1 MTERSH
7 GTIVTFYSFKGG
19 TGRTMALANTA
30 WILASAGR
38 RVLVVDWD
46 LESPGLHRFFEP
58 FLDAETVADN
68 SGVIDMIKDYQWAVT
83 RDPGQARSEERLR
96 EHARVG
102 AHVVSLDWE
111 FPSGGALDILS
122 AGRPNRNYSASVA
135 SLDWDNFYDRLGG
148 GQFFDAM
155 REDMR
160 SEYDYTLIDSR
171 TGLSDVS
178 AICTV
183 HLPDVLVTC
192 FTLSNQGIDG
202 AANIAAEIGSRRSNH
217 RVRVLPVPSR
227 IDEGEKEKADIGR
240 RLARSRFA
248 SLPAGLSADELTEY
262 WGSVEIPYRPFY
274 AYEEILAAFGD
285 GPGVTNSLL
294 SAFERLVGYLTDG
307 AVTSYTPVPEPERMR
322 VLAAFTR
329 KQVSEPAGILLSF
342 VPKDRMWAEWIE
354 GTLKN
359 AGARVR
365 RFEADTDAD
374 AQPPEHDR
382 ILVVASTAYMQS
394 ETFQAVKDG
403 ISAEFPAGA
412 EDRLAVANVA
422 DSRVG
427 GHFGTTRIVDLNGL
441 SESQATEALL
451 RFVELP
457 AAAVRPGPGQSGPRF
472 PGNAPSVFVVPQR
485 NPSFTG
491 RDLAL
496 EELRGQFASSAAS
509 DLPRVAL
516 HGLGGVGKTQ
526 VALEYAY
533 RFQADYDLV
542 WWVNAEQ
549 DETVIGSLSEL
560 AGRLGIPVGD
570 SSAAAA
576 EDVVQA
582 LRRRG
587 SEFRWLLVFDNA
599 DEPGLLER
607 FLPPGAT
614 GHTLVTSRNKDWAA
628 IAKPLEIN
636 VFDRAESV
644 EMLTRRVE
652 GLSSQDAD
660 RVALAL
666 GDLPLAVEVAA
677 AWLSV
682 TGTPV
687 DDYLTLLSDQA
698 SVALSVS
705 RPPDYAPPVERTWN
719 ISLDRLQ
726 HRSPAAVRMLQLCAF
741 MAPTVSLSLIRSR
754 EMIEALRV
762 YDPSLREQL
771 VVGQVIQEI
780 GRLALAKVDRRNN
793 QIIIH
798 RLVQAVIRDQMT
810 AEAQNEAQHAVHR
823 VLAATWPDDPDT
835 DDPGNWARYAV
846 IWPHLEPSQALDCV
860 EEPVREL
867 LVQRV
872 RYLYRIG
879 NLETALAT
887 GIPLEKSWRQA
898 VGPVGTEADGAA
910 GPGPEEAM
918 SRRLQLLALRYEI
931 ANIRRSRGEYD
942 EAHEIDQ
949 AVLDEQTALLG
960 PSNPRTLMTAR
971 SLAADLRGQS
981 RYAEALE
988 MDQATYEMFRDE
1000 LGDEHDGTLMAAN
1013 NLAISYRLMGDCFR
1027 ARDIDERTHQT
1038 RKLMLGENHPHTLI
1052 SAGHLAR
1059 DLREA
1064 GEFARSVAQLE
1075 VTLRSFQELGETLPE
1090 TLRTA
1095 KSLAVS
1101 LRRAGQTERAR
1112 SLTEDTYALYVDE
1125 SETATPDAFA
1135 CLLNHAADLSV
1146 HEEKRQA
1153 VEETRRV
1160 REQFEIKYGPDHPY
1174 TLMCLTNLS
1183 MYERGVGRYD
1193 EACELAQRAY
1203 DGLVATVGGGHPYP
1217 LCAALNLANALADL
1231 EQLDEALALENRALE
1246 GLARRLGAS
1255 HVDALIAESNLSI
1268 TLRMLGRVE
1277 EADAR
1282 RARVAAAIEEK
1293 LGADHPNALA
1303 VRRGRRINRD
1313 LEPQP
1318 I

>member
-1 MTERSH
+1 MTEQGH
-7 GTIVTFYSFKGG
+7 GTIATFYSFKGG

-30 WILASAGR
+30 WILAAAGY

-83 RDPGQARSEERLR
+83 RDQQQALNAERLR

-102 AHVVSLDWE
+102 PHVVSLDWE
-111 FPSGGALDILS
+111 FPSGGALDIVS
-122 AGRPNRNYSASVA
+122 AGRQNRNYSATVA

-202 AANIAAEIGSRRSNH
+202 AANIAAEIGSQTSIR

-227 IDEGEKEKADIGR
+227 VDEGEKEKADIGR

-248 SLPAGLSADELTEY
+248 SLPAGLSADQLTEY
-262 WGSVEIPYRPFY
+262 WGHVEIPYRPFY

-285 GPGVTNSLL
+285 PPGVANSLL
-294 SAFERLVGYLTDG
+294 SAFERLVGYITDG
-307 AVTSYTPVPEPERMR
+307 AVTAYAPVSEAERMR

-329 KQVSEPAGILLSF
+329 KRVSEPAAIVLSF

-354 GTLKN
+354 GVLKN

-365 RFEADTDAD
+365 RFDAD
-374 AQPPEHDR
+374 AEADSPERDK
-382 ILVVASTAYMQS
+382 ILVVASNAYTQS
-394 ETFQAVKDG
+394 ALGQALLENV
-403 ISAEFPAGA
+403 SAGFPVGG
-412 EDRLAVANVA
+412 ENRLAAVYVP
-422 DSRVG
+422 DSRIG
-427 GHFGTTRIVDLNGL
+427 GHFGTAPIVDLNGL
-441 SESQATEALL
+441 GESQAVEALY
-451 RFVELP
+451 RIAQLP
-457 AAAVRPGPGQSGPRF
+457 AGTARPGPGQSGPRF
-472 PGNAPSVFVVPQR
+472 PGNAPGVFVVPQR

-491 RDLAL
+491 RDAAL
-496 EELRGQFASSAAS
+496 DELREQLASSAAS
-509 DLPRVAL
+509 DLLRVAL

-526 VALEYAY
+526 LALEYSY

-549 DETVIGSLSEL
+549 DETVIESLSTL
-560 AGRLGIPVGD
+560 AVRLGIPIGD

-576 EDVVQA
+576 EDAVQA

-587 SEFRWLLVFDNA
+587 SESRWLLVFDNA

-614 GHTLVTSRNKDWAA
+614 GHILVTSRNKDWAA
-628 IAKPLEIN
+628 IAKPLEVN

-652 GLSSQDAD
+652 GLSGADAD

-687 DDYLTLLSDQA
+687 DDYLSLLNDQT

-741 MAPTVSLSLIRSR
+741 MAPSISLNLIRSR
-754 EMIEALRV
+754 EMVEALRA

-798 RLVQAVIRDQMT
+798 RLVQAVIRDQMPP
-810 AEAQNEAQHAVHR
+810 EAQEEAKHAVHR

-835 DDPGNWARYAV
+835 DDPGNWERYAM
-846 IWPHLEPSQALDCV
+846 IWPHLEPSEALDCV
-860 EEPVREL
+860 EEPVRQL
-867 LVQRV
+867 LIQRV

-879 NLETALAT
+879 DFETALAT
-887 GIPLEKSWRQA
+887 AIPLDDSWRQA
-898 VGPVGTEADGAA
+898 AA
-910 GPGPEEAM
+910 PDPEGVSDFGPEGAT
-918 SRRLQLLALRYEI
+918 SRRLQLLSLRYEI
-931 ANIRRSRGEYD
+931 ANIRRSRGEYGK
-942 EAHEIDQ
+942 AHEIDQ
-949 AVLDEQTALLG
+949 EVLDEQTDLLG
-960 PSNPRTLMTAR
+960 PNNPRTLMTAR

-988 MDQATYEMFRDE
+988 MDRATYEMFRDE

-1013 NLAISYRLMGDCFR
+1013 NLAISYRLMGDCFK
-1027 ARDIDERTHQT
+1027 ARDIDERTHRT
-1038 RKLMLGENHPHTLI
+1038 RKQMLGENHPHTLI

-1064 GEFARSVAQLE
+1064 GEFERSVVQLE
-1075 VTLRSFQELGETLPE
+1075 TTLQSFQELGKALPE

-1101 LRRAGQTERAR
+1101 LRRAGQTTRAR
-1112 SLTEDTYALYVDE
+1112 NLTEETYALYVDE
-1125 SETATPDAFA
+1125 SEASTPDAFA

-1153 VEETRRV
+1153 VEDTRRV
-1160 REQFEIKYGPDHPY
+1160 RDEFEAKYGPDHPY

-1193 EACELAQRAY
+1193 EACELARQAY
-1203 DGLVATVGGGHPYP
+1203 RGLVETVGADHPYP
-1217 LCAALNLANALADL
+1217 LCAALNLANALAEL
-1231 EQLDEALALENRALE
+1231 GRLDEALELETRALE
-1246 GLARRLGAS
+1246 GLSRRLGVS

-1268 TLRMLGRVE
+1268 TLRTLGRVE

-1282 RARVAAAIEEK
+1282 RDRVAAAIEEK
-1293 LGADHPNALA
+1293 LGTGHPNASA